1 MWSKTDG
8 AKPQKKKPL
17 ELTSQRN
24 AGNQL
29 RIPQRPDGRPAEADL
44 VLLQDLLA
52 EQENHLQQ
60 EIESKIAQHKKWN
73 EGYVDSTKAPLTP
86 PLEVNMRSSYLNAK
100 IDVPLPTPPAS
111 ISSEHMGDVTADY
124 NSPSR
129 GNDESITVRYESP
142 SYDEP
147 GHNQPS
153 FRRRYGRGGRLMID
167 RKGMRLQSTEGLD
180 DIIVDR
186 YKFDQDEDEDEIP
199 TYPIDQYDIPRM
211 RYRAHMHAQLQ
222 AAKRAQQAQ
231 LVEAGVS
238 SSQRSGSGSIP
249 RQAGSD

>member
-1 MWSKTDG
+1 MWSKTDC

-24 AGNQL
+24 SGNQL
-29 RIPQRPDGRPAEADL
+29 RLPQRPDGRPAEADL

-52 EQENHLQQ
+52 EQENYLQQ
-60 EIESKIAQHKKWN
+60 EIESKITQHKKWN

-111 ISSEHMGDVTADY
+111 LSSEHMGDVTADY

-147 GHNQPS
+147 GQNQPS

-167 RKGMRLQSTEGLD
+167 RRGLRLQSTEGLD
-180 DIIVDR
+180 DTVVDR
-186 YKFDQDEDEDEIP
+186 YKFDQDEDEEEIP
-199 TYPIDQYDIPRM
+199 TYPTDQYDIPRM
-211 RYRAHMHAQLQ
+211 RYRAHIQAQLQ

-231 LVEAGVS
+231 QVEAGVS
-238 SSQRSGSGSIP
+238 VSQRSGSGSVP
-249 RQAGSD
+249 RQVGSD